1 MPDLTMN
8 LMNPRILD
16 DVSFHPCV
24 RFKRWENE
32 RVLSFVPPDGNFRLL
47 SYHIGS
53 QSMVAIPVYVRHNIV
68 MKNGST
74 GRLELTV
81 GPKQSMGKMLEE
93 VIVEMNMPKPVQN
106 CNLVASQGKYS
117 FEPSTKVLQW
127 NIGKIELGKP
137 PTIKGTMSIN
147 GTAELESPPINVKF
161 RINQLAVSGLKVN
174 RLDVFSENFRCF
186 KGVKYVTKAGK
197 FQVRT

>member
-1 MPDLTMN
+1 
-8 LMNPRILD
+8 
-16 DVSFHPCV
+16 
-24 RFKRWENE
+24 
-32 RVLSFVPPDGNFRLL
+32 
-47 SYHIGS
+47 
-53 QSMVAIPVYVRHNIV
+53 MVAIPVYVRHNII
-68 MKNGST
+68 MKNGTS

-81 GPKQSMGKMLEE
+81 GPKQSMGKMVISYSLIIFVNLQIGLHFQLEE

-117 FEPSTKVLQW
+117 FEPTTKLMQW
-127 NIGKIELGKP
+127 NIGKIEHGKP
-137 PTIKGTMSIN
+137 PTLKGTMSIS
-147 GTAELESPPINVKF
+147 GTADLESPPINVKF

-174 RLDVFSENFRCF
+174 RLDVSENLRCF